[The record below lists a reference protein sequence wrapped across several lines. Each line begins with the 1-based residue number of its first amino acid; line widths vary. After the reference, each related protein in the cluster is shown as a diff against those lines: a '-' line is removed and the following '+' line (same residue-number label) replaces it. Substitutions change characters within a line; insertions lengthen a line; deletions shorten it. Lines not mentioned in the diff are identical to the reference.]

1 MAARP
6 QDRRIRQ
13 EDKITLN
20 IFPVASYYIEGAAK
34 VSESSDRNELLRRL
48 EQSRRLAAEPS
59 DPLTK
64 ERLKQL
70 VTDLE
75 QQLRLPN

>member
-1 MAARP
+1 
-6 QDRRIRQ
+6 
-13 EDKITLN
+13 
-20 IFPVASYYIEGAAK
+20 
-34 VSESSDRNELLRRL
+34 VSESTDDELLRRL

-75 QQLRLPN
+75 EQLRLPK

>member
-1 MAARP
+1 
-6 QDRRIRQ
+6 
-13 EDKITLN
+13 
-20 IFPVASYYIEGAAK
+20 
-34 VSESSDRNELLRRL
+34 LLRRL

-64 ERLKQL
+64 VRLKQL

-75 QQLRLPN
+75 EQLRLPN

>member
-1 MAARP
+1 M
-6 QDRRIRQ
+6 
-13 EDKITLN
+13 
-20 IFPVASYYIEGAAK
+20 
-34 VSESSDRNELLRRL
+34 SESSDRNELRRRL

-70 VTDLE
+70 AADLE
-75 QQLRLPN
+75 EQLRLPK

>member
-1 MAARP
+1 VAARP
-6 QDRRIRQ
+6 QDRRICE

-20 IFPVASYYIEGAAK
+20 NFPVPSYYSEGAAN

-64 ERLKQL
+64 DRLKQL

-75 QQLRLPN
+75 EQLRLPK

>member
-1 MAARP
+1 M
-6 QDRRIRQ
+6 
-13 EDKITLN
+13 
-20 IFPVASYYIEGAAK
+20 
-34 VSESSDRNELLRRL
+34 SESSDRNELLRRL
-48 EQSRRLAAEPS
+48 EQSRRLAAELS

-75 QQLRLPN
+75 EQLRPPK

>member
-1 MAARP
+1 M
-6 QDRRIRQ
+6 
-13 EDKITLN
+13 TLN
-20 IFPVASYYIEGAAK
+20 IFPVPSYYIEGAAS

-64 ERLKQL
+64 ARLKQL
-70 VTDLE
+70 VKDLE
-75 QQLRLPN
+75 EQLRPPK

>member
-6 QDRRIRQ
+6 QDRRICA

-20 IFPVASYYIEGAAK
+20 IFPVPSYYIEGAAN
-34 VSESSDRNELLRRL
+34 VGESSDRNELLRRL

-64 ERLKQL
+64 DRLKQL

-75 QQLRLPN
+75 EQLQLPK